1 MSSRAVSTLSALLLG
16 IFGAVLLF
24 AGDEVARRIAPG
36 AAPVVDVVVQLLG
49 GAWLGVA
56 TIDWFTRGLAIGG
69 IYGRPIVLG
78 NLTLYLVT
86 AATTLKAA
94 HASPADP
101 LLLVGLAAA
110 IMTVLYT
117 RLLFRSP
124 V

>member
-1 MSSRAVSTLSALLLG
+1 MLLG
-16 IFGAVLLF
+16 IFGAGLLF

-36 AAPVVDVVVQLLG
+36 AAPVVEVVVQLLG

-56 TIDWFTRGLAIGG
+56 TIDWFTRGLTIGG

-86 AATTLKAA
+86 AATALKAA
-94 HASPADP
+94 QVSPADP

-110 IMTVLYT
+110 VMTVLYT